1 MTCKDVKYYLSD
13 YAKGYLIDEMRAEI
27 HEHLCSCNSC
37 TKILDEL
44 ISSNSKTS
52 RKKSK
57 QIEKSTSEKPKHK
70 NKKSLTVSSQKSR
83 YSLQQKN
90 SEVNENDTF
99 KINQLLQKN
108 EIDNNKLFSVAG
120 VISSVA
126 LGVVLAFL
134 IFDFSPNTSW
144 QVEKLSGFPMIESK
158 LLIDKGRIKIGE
170 KLTTDEQS
178 SARLKVGSI
187 GEIDIEP
194 KTEIQISE
202 TESFEYNLILHKGKL
217 NARTWAPPKLFSIKT
232 PSSNIKDLGCL
243 YYISVD
249 KNLTT
254 LLRVKS
260 GWVLMENGIKKS
272 ILPAGTSCYSDI
284 AKGIGTPFSDSA
296 SETFKQALHKIDF
309 ESAKPNEFEV
319 VIQESRRE
327 DLISLFHLI
336 LRGDKLVREKVFT
349 RIAELAIIPS
359 QVTKESIVNGDKE
372 MLGRLWTALNLGGI
386 SIYQNL

>member
-1 MTCKDVKYYLSD
+1 MTCNDVKYYLND

-27 HEHLCSCNSC
+27 HEHLCNCNSC

-44 ISSNSKTS
+44 ISANSKAS
-52 RKKSK
+52 SKKSK
-57 QIEKSTSEKPKHK
+57 KREKSTSEKPKIK
-70 NKKSLTVSSQKSR
+70 NKKSLTVSPKKSR

-90 SEVNENDTF
+90 SEVNENDNF
-99 KINQLLQKN
+99 KINQLLLKN
-108 EIDNNKLFSVAG
+108 EIDNNKLFSIAG

-134 IFDFSPNTSW
+134 IFDFSPHTSW

-158 LLIDKGRIKIGE
+158 LLIDKSKIKIGE

-178 SARLKVGSI
+178 RARLKIGSI

-217 NARTWAPPKLFSIKT
+217 SARTWAPPKLFSIKT

-254 LLRVKS
+254 LLSVKS

-272 ILPAGTSCYSDI
+272 ILPAGTSCYSDT

-296 SETFKQALHKIDF
+296 SETFKQALQKIDF
-309 ESAKPNEFEV
+309 ENANPNEFEV

-336 LRGDKLVREKVFT
+336 LRGDKLVREKVFN
-349 RIAELAIIPS
+349 RIAELSMIPS

>member
-57 QIEKSTSEKPKHK
+57 QIEKSTSEKPKYK
-70 NKKSLTVSSQKSR
+70 NKKPLTVSSPKNR

-90 SEVNENDTF
+90 SDVNENDTF

-108 EIDNNKLFSVAG
+108 EIDNNKLFSIAG

-217 NARTWAPPKLFSIKT
+217 SARTWAPPKLFSIKT

-254 LLRVKS
+254 LLSVKS

-272 ILPAGTSCYSDI
+272 ILPAGTSCYSDT

-309 ESAKPNEFEV
+309 ENANPNEFEV

-336 LRGDKLVREKVFT
+336 LRGDKLVREKVFN
-349 RIAELAIIPS
+349 RIAELSIIPS

>member
-1 MTCKDVKYYLSD
+1 MTCNDVKYYLND

-27 HEHLCSCNSC
+27 HEHLCNCNSC

-44 ISSNSKTS
+44 ISANSKAS
-52 RKKSK
+52 SKKSK
-57 QIEKSTSEKPKHK
+57 QREKSTSEKPKHK
-70 NKKSLTVSSQKSR
+70 NKKSLTVSPKKSR

-90 SEVNENDTF
+90 SEVNEKDNF
-99 KINQLLQKN
+99 KINQLLLKN
-108 EIDNNKLFSVAG
+108 EIDNNKLFSIAG

-134 IFDFSPNTSW
+134 IFDFSPHTSW

-158 LLIDKGRIKIGE
+158 LLIDKSKIKIGE

-178 SARLKVGSI
+178 RARLKIGSI

-202 TESFEYNLILHKGKL
+202 TDSFVYNLILHKGKL

-243 YYISVD
+243 YFISVD

-260 GWVLMENGIKKS
+260 GWVLMENGIEKS
-272 ILPAGTSCYSDI
+272 LLPAGTSCYSDT
-284 AKGIGTPFSDSA
+284 ANGIGTPFSDTA
-296 SETFKQALHKIDF
+296 TETFKQALHKIDL
-309 ESAKPNEFEV
+309 EKGSSNEIEI

-336 LRGDKLVREKVFT
+336 LRGDKLVREKVFN
-349 RIAELAIIPS
+349 RIAELSIIPS
-359 QVTKESIVNGDKE
+359 QVTKESIVNGDRE